1 MKRHLVLAVVV
12 FLLAYG
18 TSFAQW
24 KKVKGDKTTIESK
37 ENVSIYEGAIL
48 IGTNPD
54 VQDFSW
60 LRFNDALE
68 SPMLDLT
75 VYPTNSTFTADGLMR
90 FDIGEAVFDIFGT
103 GPGSHISMQTANGL
117 NWANLSRSSVFNI
130 GPGLVANS
138 TALKLYSGTGS
149 SYYPAYIQITGAN
162 GEGRMDF
169 LMGNAADVGAESM
182 SPRMSLTQDGL
193 LGIGTTDPG
202 TRLHVVGDGINNK
215 VVRVDNGGVA
225 IRGGNTTINS
235 LRFDDI
241 NGEDRHVLYVD
252 ENNDVLFGNANLGD
266 VRILGA
272 GTNLVI
278 PEGFVGIGTDDPQY
292 ALDVN
297 GVINATA
304 INVDG
309 APSGNWGTSGTDI
322 NFLTGNV
329 GIGLASPTERLHV
342 RGKTLVESS
351 QPALLL
357 KETDG
362 NADENWRLDIKDGG
376 FRVLPMTDAGALGA
390 KAFSIEQS
398 GDAYFSGN
406 VGIGTSNAQ
415 HKLDVAGTV
424 NATDFLRNGIPMYGQ
439 GDNMVIGEIDNP
451 EGSLNILSNG
461 GYEIKF
467 SGTAESANI
476 YAEESMF
483 LLAQGQLNFGSSGTN
498 NQMVLKDGNLGLG
511 TDNPQGSL
519 DIQSTNGYEIRFSD
533 PNESAN
539 IYSEEALYLLAQ
551 DRLSFGSSGVNDEM
565 VLNSGKLGIGTADPQ
580 SKLDVNGVIN
590 ASGYTLD
597 GVDLRA
603 ALDLTSVLGATM
615 GPATGSLQVT
625 NSAGNTPEHLIEATF
640 PFGEGYNIA
649 TRLSMDAG
657 SLQLSAVDEDNGNN
671 WGTSLNMYNSSG
683 VGGIFLQ
690 DSQKNGD
697 RSSVTITNAGV
708 WIGDSDANASGG
720 TVEAQFSANAD
731 VTISGKASDDTRT
744 GLTIDN
750 MGDFATL
757 ETDDPQSDADN
768 RIRIQQSG
776 VPGNLI
782 ELAATEAGDEQY
794 SNYIRYETE
803 TGWVINQNDAVSDPR
818 ALVSKAYVDAQDN
831 ALITSESGGDG
842 ITFANNA
849 FSLGGTAESDVS
861 IERGTNLFQIT
872 TINDGRTRFIPELR
886 MKEIGAQAPLML
898 MLRDSEAPSLRIAF
912 NKLTDGGV
920 ESGVTGDGMQAR
932 MVVADLGL
940 RNVASV
946 IARSGT
952 EANAGGDVIIG
963 DPFGGWNFRGMY
975 YNVNTT
981 NRNAGPGENLR
992 WIPDKQYS
1000 DSFFA
1005 GHPLNAVALSPSAN
1019 EDGNV
1024 LAWDATNAEYRLL
1037 EYSGTSIISEAT
1049 PGNVQ
1054 YAVNATESGIS
1065 IDKTDGDVSQLLVV
1079 NEQGFVGIGTS
1090 DPSTNLTVNGKILA
1104 EEVRVV
1110 TSVESVPDY
1119 VFSDEYELQPLEE
1132 VEAYVKEHSHLPE
1145 VPSAEEIARDGQDV
1159 AAMNLILLK
1168 KIEELTLHVIELQKE
1183 NQKQSE
1189 LNQKQNEVIER
1200 LLKEQEAEK

>member
-1 MKRHLVLAVVV
+1 MKRHLVLAVAVS
-12 FLLAYG
+12 LLACG

-130 GPGLVANS
+130 GPGLMANS
-138 TALKLYSGTGS
+138 TALKLYSGVGS
-149 SYYPAYIQITGAN
+149 SFHPAYIQMTGAN
-162 GEGRMDF
+162 GEGRLDF

-182 SPRMSLTQDGL
+182 SPRMSLTQDGR

-235 LRFDDI
+235 LRFDD
-241 NGEDRHVLYVD
+241 NSGEDRHVLYVD
-252 ENNDVLFGNANLGD
+252 ENNDVLFGNANLGN

-483 LLAQGQLNFGSSGTN
+483 LLAQDQLNFGSSGTN

-580 SKLDVNGVIN
+580 STLDVNGVIN
-590 ASGYTLD
+590 ASGFTLEGVDITTPATLESVLAAGSMLNNSHTITINPGTTFKTTLD
-597 GVDLRA
+597 NGRYR
-603 ALDLTSVLGATM
+603 LTETMKDVTSTGAYTIQLNDD
-615 GPATGSLQVT
+615 SDQ
-625 NSAGNTPEHLIEATF
+625 TP
-640 PFGEGYNIA
+640 PKVVGYNL
-649 TRLSMDAG
+649 TDLSTETGTDGIGGMNASMFGFD
-657 SLQLSAVDEDNGNN
+657 LNGNN
-671 WGTSLNMYNSSG
+671 AQVRVSADDGIVYVGSTSSPGFDAGFHGMRYKTDYSEAYAAS
-683 VGGIFLQ
+683 
-690 DSQKNGD
+690 D
-697 RSSVTITNAGV
+697 RSIPD
-708 WIGDSDANASGG
+708 IGYVKTMIG
-720 TVEAQFSANAD
+720 
-731 VTISGKASDDTRT
+731 
-744 GLTIDN
+744 
-750 MGDFATL
+750 
-757 ETDDPQSDADN
+757 
-768 RIRIQQSG
+768 
-776 VPGNLI
+776 
-782 ELAATEAGDEQY
+782 AAA
-794 SNYIRYETE
+794 
-803 TGWVINQNDAVSDPR
+803 A
-818 ALVSKAYVDAQDN
+818 
-831 ALITSESGGDG
+831 ITS
-842 ITFANNA
+842 
-849 FSLGGTAESDVS
+849 
-861 IERGTNLFQIT
+861 Q
-872 TINDGRTRFIPELR
+872 
-886 MKEIGAQAPLML
+886 
-898 MLRDSEAPSLRIAF
+898 EAP
-912 NKLTDGGV
+912 DG
-920 ESGVTGDGMQAR
+920 SR
-932 MVVADLGL
+932 F
-940 RNVASV
+940 S
-946 IARSGT
+946 
-952 EANAGGDVIIG
+952 
-963 DPFGGWNFRGMY
+963 
-975 YNVNTT
+975 
-981 NRNAGPGENLR
+981 
-992 WIPDKQYS
+992 
-1000 DSFFA
+1000 
-1005 GHPLNAVALSPSAN
+1005 
-1019 EDGNV
+1019 
-1024 LAWDATNAEYRLL
+1024 
-1037 EYSGTSIISEAT
+1037 
-1049 PGNVQ
+1049 
-1054 YAVNATESGIS
+1054 VNATSTGVS
-1065 IDKTDGDVSQLLVV
+1065 IDKADGDVTQLLVV
-1079 NEQGFVGIGTS
+1079 DEAGFVGIGTS
-1090 DPSTNLTVNGKILA
+1090 DPSANLTVNGKILA

-1110 TSVESVPDY
+1110 TNVEAVPDY
-1119 VFSDEYELQPLEE
+1119 VFTDDYDLQSLAE
-1132 VEAYVKEHSHLPE
+1132 VAAYVKEHSHLPE

-1159 AAMNLILLK
+1159 AEMNLLLLK
-1168 KIEELTLHVIELQKE
+1168 KIEELTLHAIAQEQKLEKKDQENRDLQ
-1183 NQKQSE
+1183 
-1189 LNQKQNEVIER
+1189 ER
-1200 LLKEQEAEK
+1200 LDRVEQQLSTIMSLLVRKGEDQ